1 MEIQPRLPS
10 TVEVTSSR
18 GAPAGDAPTP
28 SGGNLP
34 LLIGSKSAN
43 QMIVF
48 DLPTKQTEL
57 YVLLLTRLRHVKSDS
72 LPPFSERVDPLR
84 RRTHECQGTHWSVSL
99 TPFSFLRSSASGRR
113 DRSLESTSS
122 SRLLVASAACNN
134 YKLTL
139 KQKDDML
146 KDRKYRSLP
155 GPDFWGS
162 EYFYI
167 SV

>member
-10 TVEVTSSR
+10 TIEVTQSR

-28 SGGNLP
+28 SGGNSP
-34 LLIGSKSAN
+34 LRIGSKSAN
-43 QMIVF
+43 WMIVF

-72 LPPFSERVDPLR
+72 LPPFSEKVDLLR
-84 RRTHECQGTHWSVSL
+84 RQTHECQGTQSVSL
-99 TPFSFLRSSASGRR
+99 TSFSFLRSPASGRR
-113 DRSLESTSS
+113 DRSSESTSS

-146 KDRKYRSLP
+146 KDTKYRPLH